1 MDILNW
7 ADLRRGILATV
18 LIILPTILLG
28 TFIKPALQFHQITGA
43 NLWQMKSSKI
53 PDIIIEPLHSIRL
66 KSYFFK
72 FRLMKDVESIISE
85 PALYKK
91 YKNKIEMQI
100 STISMPWPALESVFF
115 IVLALYYL
123 LLWLFIKKYFPEGQL

>member
-7 ADLRRGILATV
+7 ADLRRGILATM

-28 TFIKPALQFHQITGA
+28 TFIKPALQSHQITGA

-53 PDIIIEPLHSIRL
+53 PDIIIKPLHSMRL

-72 FRLMKDVESIISE
+72 SRLMKDVESIISE
-85 PALYKK
+85 PTLYKR

-100 STISMPWPALESVFF
+100 STSNMPWAALESIFL
-115 IVLALYYL
+115 IVLAFYYS
-123 LLWLFIKKYFPEGQL
+123 LLWYFIRKYYPEGKL